1 MPAPRIVV
9 VVNPRSQAGALGRKW
24 SFLAAQL
31 RREIG
36 SFEDVLTRAPGDAT
50 RLAREAIDSGAETV
64 VAIGGDGTIN
74 EVMNGFFEDGK
85 PVKTDAALGILP
97 FGTGGDFR
105 KTLNISKE
113 IERSARILRRGM
125 RKKIDVGRLDYTTMR
140 DQPATRMFI
149 NIASFGISGLVD
161 EYVNKA
167 PTKALGGL
175 VSFALATVRASIAYQ
190 NQRVQLTFDDDASS
204 TVERTI
210 NTVAVCNGRY
220 FGGGMFIAPDARVD
234 DGKFDVVTLGDMNTQ
249 DMVKHGYRIYMGTHH
264 GLPKVHHR
272 LATKV
277 KAEPL
282 GRDAVRLDVD
292 GETPGKLPATFTLLP
307 EALAVMVPQ

>member
-31 RREIG
+31 RREVG
-36 SFEDVLTRAPGDAT
+36 AFEDVLTRAPGDAT
-50 RLAREAIDSGAETV
+50 RLAREAIDSGADMV

-74 EVMNGFFEDGK
+74 EVMNGFFEDGV
-85 PVKTDAALGILP
+85 PVGTDAALGVLP

-113 IERSARILRRGM
+113 IERSARVLRNGKK
-125 RKKIDVGRLDYTTMR
+125 KKIDVGRIEYTTMKGEP
-140 DQPATRMFI
+140 QTRMFI

-161 EYVNKA
+161 EYVNNA

-190 NQRVQLTFDDDASS
+190 NQRVQLVFDDDPKT

-220 FGGGMFIAPDARVD
+220 FGGGMFMAPDARLD
-234 DGKFDVVTLGDMNTQ
+234 DGKFDVVTMGDMSTR
-249 DMVKHGYRIYMGTHH
+249 DMVTSGYRIYMGTHH
-264 GLPKVHHR
+264 GLPKVSHR
-272 LATKV
+272 LARKV
-277 KAEPL
+277 EARPL

-307 EALAVMVPQ
+307 AALAVMVPQ

>member
-36 SFEDVLTRAPGDAT
+36 AFEDVLTRAPGDAT
-50 RLAREAIDSGAETV
+50 RLAREAIDSGADTV

-85 PVKTDAALGILP
+85 PIATDAALGILP

-105 KTLNISKE
+105 KTLGISKE
-113 IERSARILRRGM
+113 IERSARILRNG
-125 RKKIDVGRLDYTTMR
+125 KKTKIDVGRLEYTTMKGE
-140 DQPATRMFI
+140 PETRMFI

-161 EYVNKA
+161 EYVNNT

-175 VSFALATVRASIAYQ
+175 VSFALATVRASITYQ
-190 NQRVQLTFDDDASS
+190 NQRVQLVFDDDPKT

-220 FGGGMFIAPDARVD
+220 FGGGMFMAPDARLD
-234 DGKFDVVTLGDMNTQ
+234 DGKFDVVTMGDMSTQ
-249 DMVKHGYRIYMGTHH
+249 DMLTGGYRIYMGTHH
-264 GLPKVHHR
+264 ALPKVHHR

-277 KAEPL
+277 EARPL
-282 GRDAVRLDVD
+282 GRDDVRLDVD

-307 EALAVMVPQ
+307 KALAVMAPQ

>member
-36 SFEDVLTRAPGDAT
+36 AFEDVLTRAPGDAT
-50 RLAREAIDSGAETV
+50 RLAREAIDSGADIV

-74 EVMNGFFEDGK
+74 EVMNGFFEDG
-85 PVKTDAALGILP
+85 VALETDTALGILP

-113 IERSARILRRGM
+113 IERSAQVLRNG
-125 RKKIDVGRLDYTTMR
+125 KKSKIDVGRLEYTTMKGE
-140 DQPATRMFI
+140 PATRMFI

-161 EYVNKA
+161 EYVNNA

-175 VSFALATVRASIAYQ
+175 VSFALATVRASIAYR
-190 NQRVQLTFDDDASS
+190 NQRVQLVFDDDPKT

-220 FGGGMFIAPDARVD
+220 FGGGMFMAPDARLD
-234 DGKFDVVTLGDMNTQ
+234 DGKFDVVTLGDMTTPDLLKN
-249 DMVKHGYRIYMGTHH
+249 GYRIYMGTHH
-264 GLPKVHHR
+264 GQPKVHHR
-272 LATKV
+272 LAKKV
-277 KAEPL
+277 EARPL
-282 GRDAVRLDVD
+282 GRDDVRLDVD

-307 EALAVMVPQ
+307 AALAVMVPQ